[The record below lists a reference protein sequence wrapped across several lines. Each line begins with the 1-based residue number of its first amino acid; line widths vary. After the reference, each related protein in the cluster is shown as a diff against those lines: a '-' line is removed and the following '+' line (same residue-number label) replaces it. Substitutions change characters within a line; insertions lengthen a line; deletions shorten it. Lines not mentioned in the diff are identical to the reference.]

1 MNILL
6 VDDSPTIQQELS
18 NYAKNAGHSI
28 TLAKDGETAVQ
39 IMEMQGADLVI
50 CDVEM
55 PGLNG
60 FETVSII
67 RDSLGEDWVPIIIIS
82 RREELAD
89 LLQGYDVGADDYL
102 VKPVDERLFNAK
114 IKVMERFIGTQQRL
128 IEIKNTPKEL
138 QMFDALTQVYNP
150 NHFIDR
156 ARLHWSILARQMLS
170 ASVLLIRID
179 YYKQYQQH
187 YEHEASKACYQSVAK
202 CITKTLNRSTDFVG
216 RMLEN
221 DFIVLLPDTGKTGSE
236 KVAERICLAVEAL
249 NIENKPS
256 RVLGVV
262 SVTIGIATT
271 SQLKTFSLE
280 TCIDAASRTLEKTP
294 IDDGNLYKL
303 EKLGT
308 LKVSGVDLSLARE

>member
-6 VDDSPTIQQELS
+6 IDDSPTIQQELAS
-18 NYAKNAGHSI
+18 YVKNAGHSI

-39 IMEMQGADLVI
+39 MMEMKGADLVI

-67 RDSLGEDWVPIIIIS
+67 RDSMRESWVPIIIIS
-82 RREELAD
+82 KRDDIED
-89 LLQGYDVGADDYL
+89 LLEGYDVGADDYL
-102 VKPVDERLFNAK
+102 IKPVDERLFQAK
-114 IKVMERFIGTQQRL
+114 IKVMERFINTQQQL
-128 IEIKNTPKEL
+128 NEIRNLPKEL
-138 QMFDALTQVYNP
+138 QMFDALTQVYNF

-156 ARLHWSILARQMLS
+156 AQLHWSIMARQMLS
-170 ASVLLIRID
+170 ASVLIIRLD
-179 YYKQYQQH
+179 YFKEYQEY
-187 YEHEASKACYQSVAK
+187 YESEAAKTCLQSVAS
-202 CITKTLNRSTDFVG
+202 CISKSLSRSTDFVG
-216 RMLEN
+216 RMFEN
-221 DFIVLLPDTGKTGSE
+221 DFIVLLPDTGKSGSE
-236 KVAERICLAVEAL
+236 KIAERLCLAVESL

-271 SQLKTFSLE
+271 SQLKNFSLD
-280 TCIDAASRTLEKTP
+280 TCVDAASRTLETTGQ
-294 IDDGNLYKL
+294 DDGNLYKL

-308 LKVSGVDLSLARE
+308 LKVSGVDLSLKQA